1 MTQFKVG
8 DWVRHPSYGIGKVL
22 TYQTSGPFH
31 TVEVKGSS
39 LWGTRSTKDGT
50 FDRWIPLTYIEPWE
64 PTEGEWCWFYK
75 EEIKPKHIGTHW
87 AIPNLHKF
95 GKTTESGIQ
104 TIEGFCYSFC
114 EPFIGQLPSFLK
126 DNT

>member
-1 MTQFKVG
+1 MQNFKVG
-8 DWVRHPSYGIGKVL
+8 DWVIL
-22 TYQTSGPFH
+22 N
-31 TVEVKGSS
+31 
-39 LWGTRSTKDGT
+39 KDRKT
-50 FDRWIPLTYIEPWE
+50 LAKILEIDDEYIFKCKLHFVNENSISWCSEMQYYKHWE